1 MSEGAD
7 WCDARTSVKRRRRTV
22 RILRWAAVLVTAS
35 TVRGLPTAL
44 GQQRAVPSKSVGGDS
59 ADAERRRFTSEADS
73 LGWKAARSLAG
84 KAEGFRV
91 VVSMFDRH
99 LWAIM
104 GIDTLLSAPVGVASG
119 ASLDYQ
125 GRQWSFR
132 TPRGRRVVVAK
143 DSFPAWVPPEW
154 HYYEVARNRGLV
166 VRKLVA
172 GQPVALD
179 DGRLL
184 EVRADL
190 VGVVG
195 PDSAFAPLPVGDEI
209 ILDGFLFIPPLGTQ
223 QRRIP
228 GILGSYRLDLGGG
241 YLLHGTPDIKSI
253 GEAATHGCVRLG
265 DDAIAWLYTFVPV
278 GTRVYIY

>member
-1 MSEGAD
+1 ME
-7 WCDARTSVKRRRRTV
+7 VRRWRRTG
-22 RILRWAAVLVTAS
+22 RIVRWAAALAIAG
-35 TVRGLPTAL
+35 TVRGLPTAS
-44 GQQRAVPSKSVGGDS
+44 GQQPTVPSKAVGGDS
-59 ADAERRRFTSEADS
+59 VDAERRRFTSEADS
-73 LGWKAARSLAG
+73 LDWEAARSLAE
-84 KAEGFRV
+84 KSDGFRV
-91 VVSMFDRH
+91 VVSLLDRR

-104 GIDTLLSAPVGVASG
+104 GTDTLLSAPIGVATG
-119 ASLDYQ
+119 ASLEYQ

-143 DSFPAWVPPEW
+143 DSLPAWVPPEW

-172 GQPVALD
+172 GRPVPLD
-179 DGRLL
+179 DGRRL

-190 VGVVG
+190 VGMVG
-195 PDSAFAPLPVGDEI
+195 PDSAFVPLPIGDEI

-223 QRRIP
+223 HRRIP
-228 GILGSYRLDLGGG
+228 GILGSHRLDLGGG
-241 YLLHGTPDIKSI
+241 YLLHGTPDLKSI